1 MLRTM
6 RAVVC
11 KEFAPISS
19 LVIEERPDPSP
30 GPGKVLVGVRATEVN
45 CVDGRFGQ
53 GKDQIKPPGPF
64 TPGGEVAGD
73 VVAVG
78 EGVDSV
84 AIGDRVLAMSV
95 LGGYASHVEVPAA
108 SVVPV
113 PESLSYGQA
122 AGLVQSYGT
131 MLFSLTRRTKVEPG
145 TWVPVLGAGGGLGRT
160 EGG

>member
-1 MLRTM
+1 MTAYEM
-6 RAVVC
+6 RISDWSSDVC
-11 KEFAPISS
+11 SS
-19 LVIEERPDPSP
+19 DL
-30 GPGKVLVGVRATEVN
+30 
-45 CVDGRFGQ
+45 VDGLFVQ
-53 GKDQIKPPGPF
+53 GKYQIKPPVPF

-84 AIGDRVLAMSV
+84 AIGDRVLAMSF

-113 PESLSYGQA
+113 PASLSYGQA

-131 MLFSLTRRTKVEPG
+131 LLFRLTRPTHG
-145 TWVPVLGAGGGLGRT
+145 GHGGGGGSEGRRSSE
-160 EGG
+160 EGGRHVR

>member
-1 MLRTM
+1 MNY
-6 RAVVC
+6 
-11 KEFAPISS
+11 
-19 LVIEERPDPSP
+19 
-30 GPGKVLVGVRATEVN
+30 G
-45 CVDGRFGQ
+45 DGLFVQ
-53 GKDQIKPPGPF
+53 GKYQIKPPVPF

-84 AIGDRVLAMSV
+84 AIGDRVLAMSF

-145 TWVPVLGAGGGLGRT
+145 EWVLVRSEEHTSELQSLMRISYAVFCLKKKNT
-160 EGG
+160 KH